1 MRGERV
7 LKLATL
13 QQASDNMGDEL
24 LSRILERPF
33 YRHSHFCTSLV
44 VSNPD
49 LVAQLERMGEMR
61 TAKVLEVVGGAY
73 AVWCMP
79 GSTEATHTRSLH
91 LLIVLV
97 QRLFG
102 GNLDDV
108 TVLTSMSFEGFPT
121 KQWLDLLANVDA
133 NAMFLTRLSPELRA
147 TFKTLALSTH
157 HVESSFS
164 QIPQASGSSVKPSV
178 SELQGR
184 AQKLDQAASFKRN
197 QDHNLTF
204 RFSKLKQK
212 QSDEMFAGT

>member
-1 MRGERV
+1 
-7 LKLATL
+7 
-13 QQASDNMGDEL
+13 
-24 LSRILERPF
+24 
-33 YRHSHFCTSLV
+33 
-44 VSNPD
+44 
-49 LVAQLERMGEMR
+49 
-61 TAKVLEVVGGAY
+61 
-73 AVWCMP
+73 
-79 GSTEATHTRSLH
+79 
-91 LLIVLV
+91 
-97 QRLFG
+97 
-102 GNLDDV
+102 
-108 TVLTSMSFEGFPT
+108 MSFGGFPT

-164 QIPQASGSSVKPSV
+164 QIPQASGSSVKPSM

-212 QSDEMFAGT
+212 QSDEMFAGTWNDGKGGGNKALEKRRRSQALRDATKRASVRLFNKRKGLEGRAADV